1 MGSVEAGK
9 RNRKNSIFPIE
20 IRKSKIKNRNMFKR
34 ALTLQKTSIRNRQDI
49 FLIKKSYWL
58 TLSSKS

>member
-9 RNRKNSIFPIE
+9 RNRKNAIFPIE
-20 IRKSKIKNRNMFKR
+20 IRKSKIKNRHMFKR
-34 ALTLQKTSIRNRQDI
+34 ALTLQKTSIRDRQHI

-58 TLSSKS
+58 TLSNKS